1 MKVSG
6 ARDRGAKGERRRL
19 FGGFCVSLFL
29 VVARTL
35 GPREERSVRATAF
48 AAWMLAFCASIP
60 RIRLLVPCS
69 CGKKKSGRGSAIEP

>member
-1 MKVSG
+1 M
-6 ARDRGAKGERRRL
+6 AREIAGRKANDGGCS
-19 FGGFCVSLFL
+19 GGFCVSLFL

-60 RIRLLVPCS
+60 RIRLLEPCS